1 MKLVVIHLLAY
12 IRMKKLLTIIIPTYN
27 MEKYLRNCLGSLI
40 VSNDKMQEIE
50 VLVINDGSK
59 DLSSQI
65 AHEYEEKYPQAFR
78 VIDKE
83 NGNYG
88 SCINRGIK
96 EANGRYVKILDADD
110 SFDTVS
116 FDKFLCF
123 LDKCNE
129 DVVVSDVDC
138 VDENGII
145 IKKAKYNF
153 PPYQRF
159 MINEIPLEIIEMH
172 AITYKLDVLRGIAY
186 HQTEGIS
193 YTDNEWTTIPL
204 VNTENIIYFP
214 KPIYRYLMGR
224 YGQTIG
230 ALVKNSDQF
239 EKVLYSIMGQLEG
252 MGTFGKAEKY
262 LRFRLQH
269 ILMCFYKEFLIADK
283 CKHMEKIVAFD
294 KRLKTDFPN
303 YYALADDVVLNGY
316 LPYHYIREW
325 RNTYSNKI
333 PYAWLHRLIA
343 NVGSRIRILMYN

>member
-1 MKLVVIHLLAY
+1 MD
-12 IRMKKLLTIIIPTYN
+12 KLLSIIIPTYN
-27 MEKYLRNCLGSLI
+27 MEKYLHKCLSSLVVSDGMMELLDVII
-40 VSNDKMQEIE
+40 V
-50 VLVINDGSK
+50 NDGSK
-59 DLSSQI
+59 DSSSQI
-65 AHEYEEKYPQAFR
+65 AHVYQNKYSQTFR

-88 SCINRGIK
+88 SCINRGVK
-96 EANGRYVKILDADD
+96 EAYGKYVKILDADD
-110 SFDTVS
+110 SFDTAN
-116 FDKFLCF
+116 FDEFICF
-123 LDKCNE
+123 LNKCDE

-153 PPYQRF
+153 PSYQRF

-172 AITYKLDVLRGIAY
+172 AITYKLDVLREIAY

-204 VNTENIIYFP
+204 AHTKKVIYFP

-230 ALVKNSDQF
+230 SLVKNSDQF
-239 EKVLYSIMGQLEG
+239 EKVLFSIMGQLEG
-252 MGTFGKAEKY
+252 MGTFGDAEKY

-269 ILMCFYKEFLIADK
+269 ILMCFYKEFLITDRCRHLDK
-283 CKHMEKIVAFD
+283 IIEFD
-294 KRLKTDFPN
+294 KRLKSDFPT
-303 YYALADDVVLNGY
+303 YYDLADDVVLNNY
-316 LPYHYIREW
+316 VPFHYIREW
-325 RNTYSNKI
+325 RKNYSSDI

-343 NVGSRIRILMYN
+343 SVGSRIRILMYN